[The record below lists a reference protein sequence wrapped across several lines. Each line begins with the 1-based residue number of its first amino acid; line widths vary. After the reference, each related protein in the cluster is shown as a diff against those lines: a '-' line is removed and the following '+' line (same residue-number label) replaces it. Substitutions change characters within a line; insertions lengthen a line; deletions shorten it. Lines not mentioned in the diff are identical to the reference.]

1 MVRMNVEQEIIS
13 ILLNRPANKTLA
25 NINADWFTTAN
36 LRWAYEAIM
45 DLDDNQVDPLNVY
58 GYMKKAHPDSSIQ
71 LKELNAYH
79 RGFVTDGNLP
89 MLVKELRHS
98 HLSRKLDQDMR
109 AYHDAPTDA
118 NRQQVQ
124 ETMSLLDNLETV
136 NDDGS
141 LDSEF
146 ERLDSNMEVE
156 QPTGI
161 KTMKSLDRLLG
172 GGLYGGM
179 LMTIGARPAVGKTAF
194 CVNLAYDITAHDPE
208 VHVDYFTLEMSKR
221 EMANR
226 LISLDTG
233 ISSYKLRNPYTLSSN
248 AKMVVKQS
256 MRDYSKLDIRVYDR
270 TPNLSDILTVIR
282 RNAAKAK
289 PNKYVAIVDYIGLVS
304 VPAQAERYLQVGEIT
319 RQLKVT
325 ANEYDVPIIA
335 LSQLSRSIEIR
346 MDKRP
351 TLSDLRES
359 GSIEQDSNVVGF
371 LYKPN
376 EDEAPQVERL
386 AIEKNREGATG
397 DIYLAFTP
405 EAMKFIEIDRE
416 KLKS

>member
-1 MVRMNVEQEIIS
+1 MNVEQEIIS
-13 ILLNRPANKTLA
+13 ILMNRPANKSLA
-25 NINADWFTTAN
+25 NINANWFAIAN

-45 DLDDNQVDPLNVY
+45 DLDDSQVDPLNVY
-58 GYMKKAHPDSSIQ
+58 GRLKQLHPDSSIQ
-71 LKELNAYH
+71 LKELNILQ
-79 RGFVTDGNLP
+79 RSFVTDGNLT
-89 MLVKELRHS
+89 MLVKELRHK
-98 HLSRKLDQDMR
+98 HLSQKLDQDMM

-118 NRQQVQ
+118 NRQQVH
-124 ETMSLLDNLETV
+124 ETMDLLDNMETV
-136 NDDGS
+136 DDDGS
-141 LDSEF
+141 LDNEF

-179 LMTIGARPAVGKTAF
+179 LFTIGARPAVGKTAF
-194 CVNLAYDITAHDPE
+194 CVNLAYDITAYDPE

-233 ISSYKLRNPYTLSSN
+233 ISSYKLRNPYTLGSS

-256 MRDYSKLDIRVYDR
+256 MQDYSKLDIRVYDR

-282 RNAAKAK
+282 RNASRAK

-304 VPAQAERYLQVGEIT
+304 VPSQSERYLQVGEIT

-335 LSQLSRSIEIR
+335 LSQLSRAIETR

-376 EDEAPQVERL
+376 EEEAPQVERL

-397 DIYLAFTP
+397 DIYLVFTP
-405 EAMKFIEIDRE
+405 SEMKFMEIDRE

>member
-13 ILLNRPANKTLA
+13 ILLNRPANKSLA
-25 NINADWFTTAN
+25 SINADWFLIAN

-45 DLDDNQVDPLNVY
+45 DLDNSQVDPLNVY
-58 GYMKKAHPDSSIQ
+58 GHMKQLHPDSSIQ
-71 LKELNAYH
+71 LKELNALE

-304 VPAQAERYLQVGEIT
+304 VPAQAERYLQV
-319 RQLKVT
+319 R
-325 ANEYDVPIIA
+325 
-335 LSQLSRSIEIR
+335 
-346 MDKRP
+346 
-351 TLSDLRES
+351 
-359 GSIEQDSNVVGF
+359 
-371 LYKPN
+371 
-376 EDEAPQVERL
+376 
-386 AIEKNREGATG
+386 
-397 DIYLAFTP
+397 
-405 EAMKFIEIDRE
+405 
-416 KLKS
+416 